1 MCGNSEMEPPL
12 KGIKVISLEQAIAAP
27 FCSRQLA
34 DMGARVIKIERPEVG
49 DFARGYDG
57 RVAGLSSHFVWT
69 NRSKESLT
77 LDLKA
82 EASGAILE
90 KLLAEA
96 DVFIQ
101 NLTPGASERLGL
113 SYDRLKAEY
122 PGLIVCNISGYGDSG
137 SYRLKKAYDLLIQS
151 EAGFL
156 STTGFPARDG
166 MAKAG
171 CSIADIAAGMYAYSS
186 ILGALL
192 LRNETGEGS
201 CIDISMLECLVEWM
215 GYPLFYSYDGAC
227 PPAREGASHASIYPY
242 GPFPAGDGKLV
253 ILGLQNDREWRIFCE
268 KVLAIPDL
276 VQDQRF
282 LSNPLRSENRQELKK
297 IIDGVFKKMTASQV
311 CELLDESGIAN
322 ASVNDMHDVWD
333 HPQLRDRDYWATV
346 ESPVGDLP
354 APVPPGRSTSF
365 NPVMNAVPDIGE
377 HSEKILAELGF
388 GKSELRELTDNGII

>member
-1 MCGNSEMEPPL
+1 MRGNSETRPPL
-12 KGIKVISLEQAIAAP
+12 EGIKVISLEQAIAAP

-34 DMGARVIKIERPEVG
+34 DMGARVIKIERPKVG

-82 EASGAILE
+82 EASGDILE
-90 KLLAEA
+90 RLLADA

-113 SYDRLKAEY
+113 SYEQLKAKH
-122 PGLIVCNISGYGDSG
+122 PRLIVCNISGYGDSG

-156 STTGFPARDG
+156 STTGFPGKEG

-171 CSIADIAAGMYAYSS
+171 CSIADISAGMYAYSS
-186 ILGALL
+186 ILCALL
-192 LRNETGEGS
+192 SRGKTGEGA
-201 CIDISMLECLVEWM
+201 CIDVSMLECLVEWM
-215 GYPLFYSYDGAC
+215 GYPLYYSYDGFS
-227 PPAREGASHASIYPY
+227 PPSREGASHASIYPY

-253 ILGLQNDREWRIFCE
+253 MLGLQNDREWKKFCE
-268 KVLAIPDL
+268 EVLAIPEL

-282 LSNPLRSENRQELKK
+282 SSNPLRSENRNGLNE
-297 IIDGVFKKMTASQV
+297 IIDKVFRELTASQV
-311 CELLDESGIAN
+311 CELLDTAGIAN

-333 HPQLRDRDYWATV
+333 HPQLRDRDYWGTV
-346 ESPVGDLP
+346 ESPAGEIP
-354 APVPPGRSTSF
+354 SPVPPGRSSSF
-365 NPVMNAVPDIGE
+365 EPVMRAVPDIGE
-377 HSEKILAELGF
+377 HNEKILSELGF
-388 GKSELRELTDNGII
+388 GESQLKELRDDGTI